1 MTLSVSNEM
10 LASFPAE
17 DVEAIQRSSV
27 AAARAEDA
35 AQRAEGLGE
44 RDLFISGFGV
54 VGAQELAEALRMRAQ
69 RLRNLVEA
77 RVARLVKE
85 NKAATKAATD
95 AVAAVDATERVAEE
109 EAPTDDDV
117 KPARSRA

>member
-1 MTLSVSNEM
+1 MTLPVSHEM

-17 DVEAIQRSSV
+17 EVEAIQRSAI

-54 VGAQELAEALRMRAQ
+54 VGAQELATALRMRVQ
-69 RLRNLVEA
+69 RLRNSVEA
-77 RVARLVKE
+77 RVARLVE
-85 NKAATKAATD
+85 ANSVATEAAAD
-95 AVAAVDATERVAEE
+95 AVAAVDSSTNVEE
-109 EAPTDDDV
+109 EVLADGND
-117 KPARSRA
+117 K

>member
-1 MTLSVSNEM
+1 MLPVSNEM

-17 DVEAIQRSSV
+17 EAEAIQRSAI

-54 VGAQELAEALRMRAQ
+54 VGAQELAEALRMRAK
-69 RLRNLVEA
+69 RLRDLVEA
-77 RVARLVKE
+77 RVARLVQANE
-85 NKAATKAATD
+85 AATKAAAD
-95 AVAAVDATERVAEE
+95 AVAAVDSSTSVAE
-109 EAPTDDDV
+109 EAPTDGDA
-117 KPARSRA
+117 KPSRSRA